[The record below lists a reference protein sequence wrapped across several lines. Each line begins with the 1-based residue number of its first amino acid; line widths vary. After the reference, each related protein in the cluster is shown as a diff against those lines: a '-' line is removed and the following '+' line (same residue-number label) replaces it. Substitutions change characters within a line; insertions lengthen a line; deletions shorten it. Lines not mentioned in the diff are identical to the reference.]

1 MSGLQ
6 AVPDG
11 ARIALLCT
19 PCRATNV
26 LFHALSARFGA
37 PVVIAERPVA
47 RAELVKRRV
56 KRLGVVHVAGQL
68 AFQTLVSPYLARR
81 GRARNAE
88 ILRLAGLS
96 EAPVPESAVRAVS
109 SVNSPEARE
118 ALRAARPD
126 VVVVSGTRII
136 GRETL
141 GAVDAPFVNLH
152 AGITPRYRGV
162 HGAFW
167 ALAEGRP
174 ELAGATV
181 HLVDTGI
188 DTGAVIAHA
197 PVSPTVADSFATYPT
212 LQLVAGVPP
221 LLAAVEDLLA
231 GRRPEGPRIANEHA
245 ALRYHPTLWEYA
257 AARLRGRAR

>member
-1 MSGLQ
+1 MSATDAPAHGGSI
-6 AVPDG
+6 V
-11 ARIALLCT
+11 LLCT

-26 LFHALSARFGA
+26 LYHALSARFGA
-37 PVVIAERPVA
+37 PLVIAERPVA

-56 KRLGVVHVAGQL
+56 KRLGPVRVAGQL

-81 GRARNAE
+81 GAARNAA
-88 ILRLAGLS
+88 ILRAAGLTDAPPP
-96 EAPVPESAVRAVS
+96 EADVRHVA
-109 SVNSPEARE
+109 SVNTPEARE
-118 ALRAARPD
+118 ALRAAAPR

-136 GRETL
+136 GRDTL
-141 GAVDAPFVNLH
+141 GAVDVPFVNLH

-181 HLVDTGI
+181 HLVDAGI
-188 DTGAVIAHA
+188 DTGGVIAHA
-197 PVSPTVADSFATYPT
+197 PVQPTAEDSFATYPM

-221 LLAAVEDLLA
+221 LLAAVEALLA
-231 GRRPEGPRIANEHA
+231 GTRPAGATIANEHA

>member
-1 MSGLQ
+1 MS
-6 AVPDG
+6 AIV
-11 ARIALLCT
+11 LLCT

-26 LFHALSARFGA
+26 LYHAIAARFAA
-37 PVVIAERPVA
+37 PVVIAEDPVS

-56 KRLGVVHVAGQL
+56 KRLGPVRVAGQL
-68 AFQTLVSPYLARR
+68 AFQTLVSPYLARS
-81 GRARNAE
+81 GAARNAA
-88 ILRLAGLS
+88 ILREAALS
-96 EAPVPESAVRAVS
+96 DAPVPDSDMRHVA
-109 SVNSPEARE
+109 SVNTPEARE
-118 ALRAARPD
+118 ALRAAEPR

-141 GAVDAPFVNLH
+141 AAVDAPFVNLH

-174 ELAGATV
+174 DLAGATV

-188 DTGAVIAHA
+188 DTGGVIAHA
-197 PVSPTVADSFATYPT
+197 PVTPTAEDSFATYPM

-221 LLAAVEDLLA
+221 LLAAVEALLA
-231 GRRPEGPRIANEHA
+231 GTSPLGPTIANEHA
-245 ALRYHPTLWEYA
+245 PLRYHPTLWEYA
-257 AARLRGRAR
+257 AARLAGRAR